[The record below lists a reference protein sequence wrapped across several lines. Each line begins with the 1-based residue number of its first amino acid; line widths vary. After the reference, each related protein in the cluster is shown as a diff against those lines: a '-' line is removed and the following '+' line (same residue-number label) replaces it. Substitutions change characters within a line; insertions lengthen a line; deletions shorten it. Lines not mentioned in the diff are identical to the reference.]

1 MGSSKVMLP
10 RGSSYRG
17 GGSTAAIFT
26 IHRILLH
33 RVSAE
38 AMVCGLGG
46 GGFGSCLPHFRAQAG
61 CGSPSKPVVGSYSS
75 LLEIGCGHMSCFGQ

>member
-46 GGFGSCLPHFRAQAG
+46 GGSGSCLPHFRAQAG
-61 CGSPSKPVVGSYSS
+61 CGSI
-75 LLEIGCGHMSCFGQ
+75 LLLP

>member
-10 RGSSYRG
+10 KGSSYRG

-26 IHRILLH
+26 IHYLLLH

-38 AMVCGLGG
+38 AMVCGLGDG
-46 GGFGSCLPHFRAQAG
+46 GSGSRLPHSRAQAG
-61 CGSPSKPVVGSYSS
+61 CGSI
-75 LLEIGCGHMSCFGQ
+75 LLLP